1 MLFGFTFV
9 HKSNMKNLVWVLVL
23 LVGTLKAQQPMT
35 PMYPQDR
42 VLSCFTAV
50 CATGITYPFV
60 YNAMTT
66 VANTRQ
72 AHLYT
77 VLIDA
82 GVGIAVS
89 ALSYSFGPG
98 GVNARQ
104 NVTASLVSSAVTIS
118 LVRIGIGNNIR

>member
-1 MLFGFTFV
+1 
-9 HKSNMKNLVWVLVL
+9 MKNIVWVLVL
-23 LVGTLKAQQPMT
+23 LVGGLKAQT
-35 PMYPQDR
+35 PQRVMYPEDR
-42 VLSCFTAV
+42 TLSCVTAV
-50 CATGITYPFV
+50 CATGISYPLI
-60 YNAMTT
+60 YNAMCNATN
-66 VANTRQ
+66 ARQ

-82 GVGIAVS
+82 GIGMAVS

-118 LVRIGIGNNIR
+118 LIRIGIGNNIR